1 MQLTRTQYC
10 TGYVQV
16 FVTTLPHWSLT
27 FCTLNYFK
35 LCTQVFASMD
45 VYQLL
50 YSSIPVLFIFR
61 GCVCTDFR
69 VYSGVGMVGVQLT
82 KYSLDVQRENGR
94 HGEPCNWS
102 QDCVKHACIRRQ
114 RLSLASALLLPDRT
128 RETLLLEFPSSRNR
142 FPSTVLVMPK
152 DCFSKIP
159 LSRWTTHLPVTCW
172 CDQCSI
178 RGCSKTNFGRSHPKN
193 SNWEGKIHCG
203 HVQAQ
208 VLYWEQ
214 ATEAV
219 WLQICP
225 ALRVPVPRSFLLE
238 FFLAF
243 EALLLHKGKLSVC
256 SSRMHL
262 VYQSNEPNA
271 RTRRSKTPWGVGSK
285 I

>member
-1 MQLTRTQYC
+1 MCTSSYTQA
-10 TGYVQV
+10 
-16 FVTTLPHWSLT
+16 FP
-27 FCTLNYFK
+27 FF
-35 LCTQVFASMD
+35 
-45 VYQLL
+45 
-50 YSSIPVLFIFR
+50 LFFR

-82 KYSLDVQRENGR
+82 KYSLDVMREYGR

-102 QDCVKHACIRRQ
+102 QDCVKHVCIRRQ

-142 FPSTVLVMPK
+142 FPSIVFVMPK

-172 CDQCSI
+172 CDQCSS

-193 SNWEGKIHCG
+193 SNWEGKIHCA

-238 FFLAF
+238 FFSCFWSSTTSQRQNFQSVAPACILCINPTNQMRGHD
-243 EALLLHKGKLSVC
+243 EARRREASVQ
-256 SSRMHL
+256 SSRPE
-262 VYQSNEPNA
+262 VG
-271 RTRRSKTPWGVGSK
+271 RSIYISISISIKQ
-285 I
+285 